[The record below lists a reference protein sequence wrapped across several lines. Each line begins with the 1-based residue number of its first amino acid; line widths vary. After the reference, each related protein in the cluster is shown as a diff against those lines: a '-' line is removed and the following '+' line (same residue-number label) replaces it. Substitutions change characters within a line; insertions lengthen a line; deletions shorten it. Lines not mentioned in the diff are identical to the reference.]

1 MNLRTMRLYTRKH
14 ATETNGPLGPAGYT
28 PLELSSQRLYTVHDA
43 LELVQSKLPQVTRA
57 CAEVD
62 TIFLRFENEWVSVY
76 SQAELRLAVE
86 LAVVYHNKLVTE
98 HCQHERDLNGRS
110 YGEAFH
116 MPECA
121 PHKDNNSRPEV
132 DELDES
138 FEDASSF
145 VSCESIEQT
154 LDPDYEM
161 NQDLVPWK
169 QECGRWYKSLEEKY
183 GFYM

>member
-1 MNLRTMRLYTRKH
+1 MRLYTRKL

-28 PLELSSQRLYTVHDA
+28 PLELSSQQLYTVQDA
-43 LELVQSKLPQVTRA
+43 LGLVQSKLPQVTRA
-57 CAEVD
+57 CDEVD

-76 SQAELRLAVE
+76 SQAELRLAVK
-86 LAVVYHNKLVTE
+86 LAVVYHNKLVSE
-98 HCQHERDLNGRS
+98 NFQHESDLNGRS

-121 PHKDNNSRPEV
+121 PHKNDHW
-132 DELDES
+132 
-138 FEDASSF
+138 EDALDKSFDDAASF
-145 VSCESIEQT
+145 VSCDSMEQT
-154 LDPDYEM
+154 LDPEYEM

-183 GFYM
+183 GFYL